1 MRELQKT
8 LTMGEM
14 YRSRNNGRLWW
25 TDTVFT
31 SESSKVGRAN
41 NRQSF
46 GSIPRHDTDG
56 HIQSHTYSIPPPH
69 LSLARLLP
77 HKQPTHALTCS
88 PDCTPGPPGQE
99 QQQAPLSCSLPSAQE
114 RRQDGRRRDGVEAG
128 TMAPEDVSSRPGL
141 ICFI

>member
-77 HKQPTHALTCS
+77 HKQPTSRS
-88 PDCTPGPPGQE
+88 PDSTRGPPGQE
-99 QQQAPLSCSLPSAQE
+99 QQQAPVFFPPPDARAQT
-114 RRQDGRRRDGVEAG
+114 VWS
-128 TMAPEDVSSRPGL
+128 SSRRGRGRDHDTQGCL
-141 ICFI
+141 